1 MPVPVISKASLA
13 TTAPS
18 PAVLTHSSSSWG
30 QINSTFTYLPPRQ
43 SARQLAAD
51 GAGNA
56 TSSAFSGASLR
67 DQITVQ
73 AVGTEIIIRNGRFEV
88 EQCIAFPQPLA
99 HTASSSTRTVKQS
112 IQAVCAGDVEG
123 ALVITAC
130 CGRRVAA
137 WRRSSSGIWKLH
149 SQLDVD
155 ERDGRVTSLDLR
167 SGDILM
173 GCESSISI
181 WRYIPLSSPSPWQR
195 VWRRRCPSSIVAAS
209 WSPLG
214 TKLAAYAQDDDRVLI
229 WAHRAG
235 TPAGTAA
242 KPKLVDTVQHSRPIT
257 SMTWRAPSE
266 STDQSEALVTTT
278 SDGCIRFW
286 VPVIDEPN
294 KHRLWSSISPSLFS
308 HHAPHYLQSAN
319 VGIALDRVLALHA
332 KENQLLEVG
341 LKERNPKVEEWAAGN
356 VKRLDSVRECPD
368 LILAFKDGSLVV
380 QALGNVDRA
389 PPTLYTLYTVLSVG
403 LDLEIPNT
411 ALDVHLIPT
420 MSTSSGSV
428 ADPTAVLLV
437 GSSVYDISPATFFE
451 GLPGGFTSRAPQNAS
466 ADHRENI
473 QQLVASADGKALLS
487 CTRSDCTRWTACSRG
502 GQRGLKGRHAQTGCI
517 ALSKSYELSHDDQT
531 GKATLVDLSTNE
543 VTHYDLPAELRV
555 ASAAIHEEADKPV
568 ALLLSEK
575 GQVCLL
581 TWQSVQAQY
590 LGAPTSSASSTAHF
604 FPVSSSAD
612 EICVGAID
620 EHGRMQGWKL
630 SLTGKGPW
638 KRNFEIAT
646 GLASHELVRASN
658 DGQLIAIV
666 TSEGSENCQV
676 SIWNVESASFSSGLE
691 YLSEWESPIV
701 ALDWSDR
708 NHGAPKILALATAS
722 KITLLTPSHAHP
734 LHHDSTPW
742 DVLASVDCSRFFAL
756 PIHSICFLGHHI
768 VVASGANLHV
778 FGPQL
783 DVAASKTQHRDA
795 ESDAKREHVAIE
807 AASKSGPLATL
818 HPDFLLQALL
828 LGKMELAENIIVDLV
843 KDLRSDDAPR
853 LRLLQDDYEVL
864 CAGCDGAQ
872 KQSGSRARGPL
883 FDSESND
890 ADTFS
895 PAMAEE
901 LVKML
906 EARNDVGLISEQ
918 QQHLIHTVQT
928 LGELAGHKQALDLM
942 GRIYLA
948 ALLHR
953 HRSLSPVVESTL
965 VPDEVLFA
973 YHSAS
978 QEVLQSRITALHKDQ
993 FTWQAAQSSGVFLWL
1008 RDRAALNAIAE
1019 QVARAQFNSGTERD
1033 PVKCSLFYFA
1043 LGKRKLVQGLWR
1055 QAAWHPEQR
1064 KMLAFLNNDFE
1075 LERWRTAA
1083 CKNAFAL
1090 LSQRRFEFAAS
1101 FFMLG
1106 DSLQD
1111 AVNVCVRN
1119 LGDLHLAL
1127 ALAKIREGSDQGLV
1141 FTKLLRKHVL
1151 PLAFNEGSKAL
1162 ASWALWVL
1170 KSRELAMRALVRPLQ
1185 SIVDEV
1191 GLPSGSNVA
1200 RMTAESPALGLLYA
1214 ELRVSSSAE
1223 PRGGQMG
1230 YVRHLCYLLERRGC
1244 HALGLALLREWKFA
1258 AQKPLPTASI
1268 ERGPV
1273 QDVGEGLF
1281 AALQLADTSASLG
1294 SETVTPAVKGSAISP
1309 TASEP
1314 RQERRAI
1321 SLLDVQ
1327 PPVAQT
1333 SSSAMRASSSF
1344 AAARDASLTRDGALT
1359 PETAPETK
1367 AKVKEK
1373 EKVASLMKA
1382 SSAATQQQGAQD
1394 FSFDSFGF

>member
-1 MPVPVISKASLA
+1 MPVPAIPKTSLA
-13 TTAPS
+13 TTVPS
-18 PAVLTHSSSSWG
+18 SAVLTHSSSSWG
-30 QINSTFTYLPPRQ
+30 HINSTFTYLPPRQ

-99 HTASSSTRTVKQS
+99 HTASSSTRTVEQS

-130 CGRRVAA
+130 CGRRIAA

-167 SGDILM
+167 SGDILV
-173 GCESSISI
+173 GCESSVSI

-195 VWRRRCPSSIVAAS
+195 VWRKRCPSSIVAAS

-235 TPAGTAA
+235 TAA
-242 KPKLVDTVQHSRPIT
+242 KPKLVDTVHHSRPVK

-308 HHAPHYLQSAN
+308 HHPPHYLQSAN

-341 LKERNPKVEEWAAGN
+341 LKESNPKVEEWAAGN

-428 ADPTAVLLV
+428 TDPTAVLLV

-451 GLPGGFTSRAPQNAS
+451 GLPGGFTSRAPDNAS
-466 ADHRENI
+466 ADHQEII

-487 CTRSDCTRWTACSRG
+487 RTRSGCTRWTACSRG
-502 GQRGLKGRHAQTGCI
+502 GQSGLKGRHARTGCI
-517 ALSKSYELSHDDQT
+517 ALSKRFELSHNDRT
-531 GKATLVDLSTNE
+531 SKATLVDLSTNE

-555 ASAAIHEEADKPV
+555 ASAAIHKEKPV
-568 ALLLSEK
+568 ALLLSEQ
-575 GQVCLL
+575 GQICLL

-590 LGAPTSSASSTAHF
+590 LAAPTSSSSSTAHF
-604 FPVSSSAD
+604 FPVSFSAD

-620 EHGRMQGWKL
+620 KHGRMQGWKL
-630 SLTGKGPW
+630 SLTDKGPW

-646 GLASHELVRASN
+646 GLASHDLVRASN
-658 DGQLIAIV
+658 DGRLIAIV
-666 TSEGSENCQV
+666 TSEGSEKSQL
-676 SIWNVESASFSSGLE
+676 SIWNVDSAPFSSGLE
-691 YLSEWESPIV
+691 YLSDWESQIV
-701 ALDWSDR
+701 ALDWSDST
-708 NHGAPKILALATAS
+708 HGATKILALATAS
-722 KITLLTPSHAHP
+722 KITLLAPSHVHP
-734 LHHDSTPW
+734 LHHASTPW

-756 PIHSICFLGHHI
+756 PIHSICFLGHQI

-795 ESDAKREHVAIE
+795 ESDVKREHVAIE
-807 AASKSGPLATL
+807 AANKSGPLATL

-843 KDLRSDDAPR
+843 KDLRSDRIPR
-853 LRLLQDDYEVL
+853 LRLLQDDYEKL
-864 CAGCDGAQ
+864 YTGCVGAQ
-872 KQSGSRARGPL
+872 KQSGRRAQAPL
-883 FDSESND
+883 FDSEFNG

-895 PAMAEE
+895 PVMAEE

-906 EARNDVGLISEQ
+906 EARDAVVLTSGQ
-918 QQHLIHTVQT
+918 QQSLIHIVQT

-942 GRIYLA
+942 GKIYLA

-953 HRSLSPVVESTL
+953 HRSLSSVAESTL
-965 VPDEVLFA
+965 APDEVLFA

-1008 RDRAALNAIAE
+1008 RDRVALNAIAE

-1141 FTKLLRKHVL
+1141 FTQLLRKHVL

-1185 SIVDEV
+1185 SIVDEA

-1200 RMTAESPALGLLYA
+1200 RMTAESPALGLLFA

-1223 PRGGQMG
+1223 QLGDPMG
-1230 YVRHLCYLLERRGC
+1230 YVRHLRYLLERRGC

-1268 ERGPV
+1268 EPGPV
-1273 QDVGEGLF
+1273 QDVGEGLL
-1281 AALQLADTSASLG
+1281 AALQLADTPVKRGL
-1294 SETVTPAVKGSAISP
+1294 ETVTPAVKASAISP
-1309 TASEP
+1309 TASGLQ
-1314 RQERRAI
+1314 QERRAT
-1321 SLLDVQ
+1321 SLFDVQ
-1327 PPVAQT
+1327 PPVAQI

-1344 AAARDASLTRDGALT
+1344 AAAKDASLTRDAALT
-1359 PETAPETK
+1359 PETPPETK

-1382 SSAATQQQGAQD
+1382 SSAASQQQGAQD